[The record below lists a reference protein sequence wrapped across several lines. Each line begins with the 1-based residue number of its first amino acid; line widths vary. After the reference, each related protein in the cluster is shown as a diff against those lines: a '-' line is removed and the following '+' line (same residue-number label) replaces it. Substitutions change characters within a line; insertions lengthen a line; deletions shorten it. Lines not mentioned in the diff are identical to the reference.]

1 MRYKIPAGVVKGQK
15 EVYGEDKDR
24 LNELIERS
32 SELEREYR
40 QKIANLDSEIENYK
54 RLSNNLKE
62 QKRV

>member
-1 MRYKIPAGVVKGQK
+1 MRYKIPAGVVKRAK

-40 QKIANLDSEIENYK
+40 QKKIANLDSEIENYK
-54 RLSNNLKE
+54 KII
-62 QKRV
+62 K